1 MWGEMG
7 VVWGVGVSD
16 GVASVA
22 LADAVGRI
30 GMCGCPTPSP
40 EKKKSG
46 LHPTTL
52 VPAFLSLHHTPT
64 KSNPDMRNSKLAH
77 TQAGF

>member
-1 MWGEMG
+1 
-7 VVWGVGVSD
+7 
-16 GVASVA
+16 
-22 LADAVGRI
+22 
-30 GMCGCPTPSP
+30 MCGFPTPTPLQSP
-40 EKKKSG
+40 EKKNRG

-52 VPAFLSLHHTPT
+52 VPAFFYLSTYPT